1 MSSTAAPQTNGVPS
15 SSPGGSASQTVNN
28 TQSQS
33 QPSNSQTQ
41 PATNG
46 VASNSQ
52 PSQSQSQPQP
62 SAAAQGSPSAAA
74 TASQPAPPTSPTATA
89 PRPRDQR
96 TIELLLN
103 AQGVTAFESRIPLL
117 LLDFAYRHTASVLS
131 DSIYLAAD
139 PYTTHAGSK
148 PSATAGGTATVP
160 GSGGDAMV
168 TANAV
173 KLAIG
178 ARLAYQFRGGGGA
191 TGGGAI
197 SKDALASIAAE
208 RNKVALPR
216 VPPGECGDDEDDDD
230 EEMVDAMEHQPNDED
245 VGGDGVE
252 GGTMEDIFGSGQD
265 AQPGEQ
271 VGEEDVD
278 MTAE

>member
-1 MSSTAAPQTNGVPS
+1 M
-15 SSPGGSASQTVNN
+15 
-28 TQSQS
+28 
-33 QPSNSQTQ
+33 
-41 PATNG
+41 
-46 VASNSQ
+46 
-52 PSQSQSQPQP
+52 
-62 SAAAQGSPSAAA
+62 
-74 TASQPAPPTSPTATA
+74 
-89 PRPRDQR
+89 
-96 TIELLLN
+96 
-103 AQGVTAFESRIPLL
+103 
-117 LLDFAYRHTASVLS
+117 LS

-160 GSGGDAMV
+160 GSGGDAIV

-197 SKDALASIAAE
+197 SKDTLASIAAE

-216 VPPGECGDDEDDDD
+216 VPPGEWGVRLPSEKFVLSGVGWGLRDVLARNGEDDSGDDDDDDD

-252 GGTMEDIFGSGQD
+252 GGTMEDIFGAGQD